1 MNIKPS
7 HHTAI
12 RKLLREQPERVRL
25 GKVWLELQRQ
35 FECGQVR
42 GDYLYFSA
50 SEREAL
56 RRQCRR
62 LWGFDPIEDRIDGDR
77 HAAAALGALDEKI
90 ARQRP
95 DEGFV
100 LLKGALPSGLPVLSP
115 GLSLRVPLTALDLPA
130 IEQLLLVENLDS
142 FDAIEQYALPAELA
156 GSLILYRG
164 HGGLARGARQLLG
177 ALPTSC
183 RIIAFTDYD
192 PAGLQIALTLP
203 QLDALLLPQLTPA
216 LLEKGS
222 REHFQRQHAA
232 IQYLQHAELGGWQGV
247 WEQMQA
253 AGVSIKQQHML
264 VADGELQL
272 AVGARASLRR

>member
-7 HHTAI
+7 HHSAI

-42 GDYLYFSA
+42 GDYLYFTA

-56 RRQCRR
+56 RRQCRK

-77 HAAAALGALDEKI
+77 HSAAALGAIDEKI
-90 ARQRP
+90 AAQRP
-95 DEGFV
+95 DDGFV
-100 LLKGALPSGLPVLSP
+100 LVKGNLPAGLPQLAA
-115 GLSLRVPLTALDLPA
+115 GLSLRVPLATLELAA
-130 IEQLLLVENLDS
+130 IDQLLLVENLDS
-142 FDAIEQYALPAELA
+142 FDAIAQYPLPAELA
-156 GSLILYRG
+156 DALILYRG

-177 ALPTSC
+177 ALPDSC
-183 RIIAFTDYD
+183 RVIAFPDYD

-203 QLDALLLPQLTPA
+203 RLDALLLPQLTPA

-222 REHFQRQHAA
+222 REHFQRQHGA
-232 IQYLQHAELGGWQGV
+232 IQFLQQAPLGGWQLV
-247 WEQMQA
+247 WAQMRA
-253 AGVSIKQQHML
+253 AGVSVKQQQML
-264 VADGELQL
+264 ASGCALQL
-272 AVGARASLRR
+272 LGISPA